1 MLSLTNF
8 YLVAHV
14 ENMKSMSIIHK
25 ELKIYEDINI
35 DIISYTMVFSCKYCN
50 FVMSAAAFF
59 KIRSKQHRYVDLMD
73 YTILK

>member
-35 DIISYTMVFSCKYCN
+35 DIIPSFRVS
-50 FVMSAAAFF
+50 SP
-59 KIRSKQHRYVDLMD
+59 
-73 YTILK
+73 